1 MSSEITTA
9 FVKQFSAN
17 VFHLSQ
23 QKGSRLGAFVR
34 NESQRGK
41 SAFYDRI
48 GSVTAVKRTSRHA
61 DTPQIDTPH
70 SRRRVTLTDYEW
82 ADLVDDADKIR
93 MLIDPTSAY
102 AQAAVWALARAKD
115 DLIIEAATGSA
126 YGGEDGSSTVALAAA
141 NKVAAFDGSA
151 TAGNNLNLQ
160 TLRKVKEKFD
170 ANDVDES
177 IPRYIAIGSSQLQ
190 ALLGETSITSADF
203 NTVKALVQGEIDTF
217 LGFKFIRTERLS
229 TDYGSSNISY
239 NNADGTYGTGSQ
251 ALTPGSAT
259 YRKCFAWA
267 QDGLLLATAKEVQ
280 GKISERADKSYSTQV
295 YACMGMGATRMEENK
310 VVEIA
315 CKE

>member
-1 MSSEITTA
+1 MTTDNSI
-9 FVKQFSAN
+9 FDDTSAN
-17 VFHLSQ
+17 VFGADGD
-23 QKGSRLGAFVR
+23 KGIIKT
-34 NESQRGK
+34 GK
-41 SAFYDRI
+41 YV
-48 GSVTAVKRTSRHA
+48 G
-61 DTPQIDTPH
+61 
-70 SRRRVTLTDYEW
+70 
-82 ADLVDDADKIR
+82 
-93 MLIDPTSAY
+93 
-102 AQAAVWALARAKD
+102 
-115 DLIIEAATGSA
+115 
-126 YGGEDGSSTVALAAA
+126 
-141 NKVAAFDGSA
+141 NGSA

>member
-23 QKGSRLGAFVR
+23 QKGSRLASLVR

-48 GSVTAVKRTSRHA
+48 GAVTAVKRTSRHA

-70 SRRRVTLTDYEW
+70 SRRRVTLVDYEW
-82 ADLVDDADKIR
+82 ADLIDDADKLR
-93 MLIDPTSAY
+93 MLIDPASDY
-102 AQAAVWALARAKD
+102 AQSAVFALGRSKD
-115 DLIIEAATGSA
+115 DVIIENALGNA
-126 YGGEDGSSTVALAAA
+126 YGGEEGSSTVTLADA
-141 NKVAAFDGSA
+141 NKVVAFDGTS
-151 TAGNNLNLQ
+151 TTGNNLNIQ
-160 TLRKVKEKFD
+160 TLRKVKQRFD

-177 IPRYIAIGSSQLQ
+177 IPRYIAIGSSQLNS
-190 ALLGETSITSADF
+190 LLGETAIQSADY

-217 LGFKFIRTERLS
+217 LGFKFVRTERLA
-229 TDYGSSNISY
+229 TLADNPSY
-239 NNADGTYGTGSQ
+239 NNADGSYNSGSQ
-251 ALTPGSAT
+251 TLAT
-259 YRKCFAWA
+259 GARRCIAWA
-267 QDGLLLATAKEVQ
+267 QDGLLLATAKDVN

-295 YACMGMGATRMEENK
+295 YACMGIGATRMEENK
-310 VVEIA
+310 VVEVL

>member
-23 QKGSRLGAFVR
+23 QKGSRLSPFVR

-48 GSVTAVKRTSRHA
+48 GAVTAQKKVSRHA

-70 SRRRVTLTDYEW
+70 SRRRVTLVDYEW
-82 ADLVDDADKIR
+82 ADLIDDADKLR
-93 MLIDPTSAY
+93 MLIDPTSQY
-102 AQAAVWALARAKD
+102 AQAAMWALGRAKD
-115 DLIIEAATGSA
+115 DVIIENALGNA
-126 YGGEDGSSTVALAAA
+126 YGGEEGSSTVTLAAA
-141 NKVAAFDGSA
+141 NKVAAFDGTTA
-151 TAGNNLNLQ
+151 TGNNLNLQ

-217 LGFKFIRTERLS
+217 LGFKFIRTERLAVKA
-229 TDYGSSNISY
+229 DAFSY
-239 NNADGTYGTGSQ
+239 NKDTGAVGSGQTFDANA
-251 ALTPGSAT
+251 
-259 YRKCFAWA
+259 RRCFAWA
-267 QDGLLLATAKEVQ
+267 QDGLLLATAKDVT

-295 YACMGMGATRMEENK
+295 YACMGIGATRMEENK
-310 VVEIA
+310 VVEIL
-315 CKE
+315 CNEG

>member
-23 QKGSRLGAFVR
+23 QKGSRLAPLVR

-48 GSVTAVKRTSRHA
+48 GAVTAQKRVSRHA

-70 SRRRVTLTDYEW
+70 SRRRVTLVDYEW
-82 ADLVDDADKIR
+82 ADLIDDADKLR
-93 MLIDPTSAY
+93 MLIDPTSDY
-102 AQAAVWALARAKD
+102 AQAAMWALGRAKD
-115 DLIIEAATGSA
+115 DVIIENALGNA
-126 YGGEDGSSTVALAAA
+126 YGGEEGASTVTLAAA
-141 NKVAAFDGSA
+141 NKVAAFDGTA
-151 TAGNNLNLQ
+151 TTGTNLNIK
-160 TLRKVKEKFD
+160 TLRKVKETFD

-190 ALLGETSITSADF
+190 ALLGETAIQSADY

-217 LGFKFIRTERLS
+217 LGFKFIRTERLA
-229 TDYGSSNISY
+229 TLVGSFGY
-239 NNADGTYGTGSQ
+239 NKDTGAVESGETF
-251 ALTPGSAT
+251 AAGA
-259 YRKCFAWA
+259 RRCFAWA
-267 QDGLLLATAKEVQ
+267 QDGLLLATAKDVT

-295 YACMGMGATRMEENK
+295 YACMGIGATRMEENK
-310 VVEIA
+310 VVEIL
-315 CKE
+315 CNEG